1 MSETASQQGARVAV
15 VIVNYGT
22 APLTIQAVDSVLR
35 LSTGGV
41 DIHVVDNAS
50 PGEDAR
56 ILSDR
61 ADNWPDNVTLHL
73 EDRNHGFGRGI
84 NLVLDPLSRRADPP
98 DFVLFLNPDAQCD
111 NDVPG
116 ILARFLEDHPKA
128 GFAGARIAKP
138 GHGPVTAAF
147 RFPSL
152 ISVFSHALCFGP
164 VDRLLGRWRVPLP
177 PDLDEQRVDWVSG
190 AAVMARMSTLREVGF
205 FDPVYFLYYE
215 EVDLM
220 RRAADHGWET
230 WHVPEA
236 RALHLEGA
244 ATGVRSGEGARK
256 RRPAYWYASWYHYFT
271 RNHGRLGAMVA
282 AVAAVTGAALNA
294 VLAFLRRREPN
305 RPLHFFHDFTAMVL
319 RPLLGLEARP
329 YE

>member
-98 DFVLFLNPDAQCD
+98 DFVLFLNPDA
-111 NDVPG
+111 
-116 ILARFLEDHPKA
+116 
-128 GFAGARIAKP
+128 
-138 GHGPVTAAF
+138 
-147 RFPSL
+147 
-152 ISVFSHALCFGP
+152 
-164 VDRLLGRWRVPLP
+164 
-177 PDLDEQRVDWVSG
+177 
-190 AAVMARMSTLREVGF
+190 
-205 FDPVYFLYYE
+205 
-215 EVDLM
+215 
-220 RRAADHGWET
+220 
-230 WHVPEA
+230 
-236 RALHLEGA
+236 
-244 ATGVRSGEGARK
+244 
-256 RRPAYWYASWYHYFT
+256 
-271 RNHGRLGAMVA
+271 
-282 AVAAVTGAALNA
+282 
-294 VLAFLRRREPN
+294 
-305 RPLHFFHDFTAMVL
+305 
-319 RPLLGLEARP
+319 
-329 YE
+329 